1 MCQYGTLQV
10 ANTRKGGPS
19 TKLQQEKRRKEVY
32 RLHIELGYPAVKIAE
47 MMKTNRNTISNDIK
61 IIYSEIA
68 QELQADNVGVI
79 ILKQIQRFEMQR
91 TRLMRELE
99 KDLSF
104 HEKLGVERL
113 LFDVD
118 NRISQIIT
126 KIHGGDPY
134 RFPQPSNTEPEV
146 PKNRPSKKE
155 VIDITAKI
163 LKNASNVNLERMTE
177 KDIQSEIMKITKCD
191 IQKSDDIVREMM
203 GLGLGLCQLNGG
215 IPINGFEYGYDFK
228 KFANMYDLTKN

>member
-1 MCQYGTLQV
+1 MQV
-10 ANTRKGGPS
+10 ANIRKGGPS

-47 MMKTNRNTISNDIK
+47 MMKTNRNTINNDIK
-61 IIYSEIA
+61 IIYSEIS
-68 QELQADNVGVI
+68 QELQADDVGVI

-91 TRLMRELE
+91 ARLMRELE

-126 KIHGGDPY
+126 KIHSGPY
-134 RFPQPSNTEPEV
+134 RFPQPSNTEPEA

-163 LKNASNVNLERMTE
+163 LSNTSNVNLEKMTE
-177 KDIQSEIMKITKCD
+177 NEIQSEIMKITKCD
-191 IQKSDDIVREMM
+191 IQKSGDVVREMM
-203 GLGLGLCQLNGG
+203 GLGLELCQINGG
-215 IPINGFEYGYDFK
+215 IPIYGLERGYDFE
-228 KFANMYDLTKN
+228 KFASMYDLTKN

>member
-1 MCQYGTLQV
+1 MQV

-47 MMKTNRNTISNDIK
+47 MMKANRNTINNDIK

-118 NRISQIIT
+118 NRISQIVT
-126 KIHGGDPY
+126 KIHSGPY
-134 RFPQPSNTEPEV
+134 RFPQPSNTESEA

-177 KDIQSEIMKITKCD
+177 KEIQSEIMKITKCD
-191 IQKSDDIVREMM
+191 MKKSYDIVGEMM
-203 GLGLGLCQLNGG
+203 NLGLRLLNGG
-215 IPINGFEYGYDFK
+215 IPMRGLEYEYDFK
-228 KFANMYDLTKN
+228 KFASMYDLTKN

>member
-1 MCQYGTLQV
+1 MHQCGTLQV

-19 TKLQQEKRRKEVY
+19 TKLQQEKRRKEVH
-32 RLHIELGYPAVKIAE
+32 RLHIEFGYPAVKIAE
-47 MMKTNRNTISNDIK
+47 MMKTNRNTINNDIK

-68 QELQADNVGVI
+68 QELQADNIGVI
-79 ILKQIQRFEMQR
+79 TLKQIQRFEMQR

-126 KIHGGDPY
+126 KIHSGPY
-134 RFPQPSNTEPEV
+134 IFPQPSNTEPEV

-163 LKNASNVNLERMTE
+163 LKNASNMNLERMTE
-177 KDIQSEIMKITKCD
+177 KDIQSEIMKITKGD
-191 IQKSDDIVREMM
+191 IQKSNSIVSEMT
-203 GLGLGLCQLNGG
+203 GLGLELCLLNGG
-215 IPINGFEYGYDFK
+215 IPIRGLECGYDFK
-228 KFANMYDLTKN
+228 KFANIHGLTKN